1 MSHVPVLL
9 EETLKVLD
17 PRPGEFFI
25 DGTLD
30 GGGHAI
36 AVLERLGS
44 NGLFLGLDWDETMIK
59 GFQERIA
66 KISNFQ
72 FPISKLILIKENYKN
87 IPMILKKRKL
97 NKADGLLLDLGFSS
111 AQLEAGRGF
120 SFSKDEPLLMT
131 YSADSKPAYEWIGD
145 LKEKELAKII
155 NNFGEER
162 FADRIAR
169 AIKKNLPIK
178 TTARLAQVIKEAVPF
193 RRSPLGKNYERGRL
207 NPATRTFQALRIFVN
222 QELDNLQTVLN
233 QIPNILNPGGRVAV
247 ISFHSLEDRIVKNS
261 FRALVGAGRAE
272 LINKKPVVASRE
284 ESSNNPRSRS
294 AKLRALRII

>member
-1 MSHVPVLL
+1 
-9 EETLKVLD
+9 
-17 PRPGEFFI
+17 
-25 DGTLD
+25 
-30 GGGHAI
+30 
-36 AVLERLGS
+36 
-44 NGLFLGLDWDETMIK
+44 
-59 GFQERIA
+59 
-66 KISNFQ
+66 
-72 FPISKLILIKENYKN
+72 
-87 IPMILKKRKL
+87 MILKKRKL